1 MVSELN
7 RERIREH
14 VIESLCWVRDT
25 DRRTVD
31 RDIESHGGDL
41 RIDSKEGEA
50 VCAIVEDAL
59 ELGELVEAAD
69 LQPEQLTSIESLTRL
84 FEERIADRGDAEGE
98 DAA

>member
-1 MVSELN
+1 MVSKKNEQT
-7 RERIREH
+7 IREH
-14 VIESLCWVRDT
+14 VIESLCWVRDAE
-25 DRRTVD
+25 RPTVD
-31 RDIESHGGDL
+31 REIESHGGDL

-69 LQPEQLTSIESLTRL
+69 LQPEQLTSVESLTRL
-84 FEERIADRGDAEGE
+84 FEERVADHRNAQGK

>member
-7 RERIREH
+7 KQEIREH
-14 VIESLCWVRDT
+14 VIESLCWVRDAE
-25 DRRTVD
+25 RAAVD
-31 RDIESHGGDL
+31 REIESHDGDL

-59 ELGELVEAAD
+59 ELGDIVEAAD
-69 LQPEQLTSIESLTRL
+69 LQPEQLTSVESLTRL
-84 FEERIADRGDAEGE
+84 FEERVADGLNAQRK